1 MIKNI
6 SILLFLF
13 NLNFSAQTTSEIDSV
28 LQNCLNV
35 NQNTAG
41 QRKCL
46 STAYEAWD
54 KELNKNYVELSKKL
68 PAPYFNTLKESQ
80 RDWLKFRD
88 AEFLFI
94 NQYYYEVKKG
104 TIFYVIGDENRLQI
118 VKDRA
123 LQLAEFNDQIDY

>member
-1 MIKNI
+1 MLKNI

-13 NLNFSAQTTSEIDSV
+13 YLNFSAQTTNEIDSV
-28 LQNCLNV
+28 LQNCLDGNE
-35 NQNTAG
+35 NTAG
-41 QRKCL
+41 QRNCL
-46 STAYEAWD
+46 STAYNAWD

-68 PAPYFNTLKESQ
+68 PAAAFNTLKESQ
-80 RDWLKFRD
+80 RNWLKFRD

-94 NQYYYEVKKG
+94 NKYYYELKKG
-104 TIFYVIGDENRLQI
+104 TIFYVIGDGNRVQI